1 MATLSDVSAAARKL
15 SFAIPPNHEEEYL
28 ALLGITDRAVAA
40 VMAYPGTNKVH
51 LGKAKTHYRRD
62 YQIPVDEVKYPRKDI
77 HQPLP
82 EDNKLRG
89 WAWKATI
96 HGEPGGI
103 LEGKTV
109 CFKDTVC
116 VAKVP
121 QLFGTTAIEDFIPVS
136 DATVVTRVLEQGGI
150 VVGKAMC
157 ENLSHGPSSHS
168 SPFGPV
174 ENPYAKGFSAGGS
187 SSGCGA
193 LIGSGEVDMGVGG
206 DQGGSIRIP
215 ASLCG
220 LVGLKP
226 TFGLVPYTGV
236 LSSDSG
242 LDTVGPMAQTAL
254 DVALLLQAT
263 AGYDNIDDRQLGAPL
278 PTGVPKYSELLLNGR
293 KDGVKGL
300 RIGILKEG
308 FASSSLDKA
317 VDDKCRS
324 AITKF
329 VELGATVEEVSVPL
343 HLMAPH
349 INHILNK
356 FGSSQTRQGR
366 QVSRRGLYVNEFWE
380 KLIPWTQEK
389 YEKAKYYV
397 TGTAMSGEYG
407 WSRYPTAYG
416 RAMNLSRRLRD
427 EYNTVLQDY
436 DVIVMPTVPQ
446 PARRHVAYD
455 AGPLA
460 WAEASRS
467 LTENDLAGITSN
479 TAASSCTGH
488 PSITLPV
495 GFVPPFS
502 VDILQPEDLSIK
514 LPCGLMAMAK
524 MFDEATLINFAD
536 AFERAFNWKS
546 L

>member
-15 SFAIPPNHEEEYL
+15 SFAIPPDHEADYL
-28 ALLGITDRAVAA
+28 ALLGTTDWAVAA
-40 VMAYPGTNKVH
+40 VMAYP
-51 LGKAKTHYRRD
+51 D
-62 YQIPVDEVKYPRKDI
+62 YQIPVDEVQYPRKDI
-77 HQPLP
+77 HRPLP

-96 HGEPGGI
+96 HGKPGGI

-136 DATVVTRVLEQGGI
+136 DATVVTRVLEHGGV
-150 VVGKAMC
+150 VVGKVMC
-157 ENLSHGPSSHS
+157 ENLSHGASSHS
-168 SPFGPV
+168 TPFGPV
-174 ENPYAKGFSAGGS
+174 ENPYATGFSAGGS

-215 ASLCG
+215 VSHCG

-236 LSSDSG
+236 LSSDSA
-242 LDTVGPMAQTAL
+242 LDNVGPMARTAL
-254 DVALLLQAT
+254 DAALLLQAI

-278 PTGVPKYSELLLNGR
+278 PSDVPKYSELLLNSR
-293 KDGVKGL
+293 KEGLKGF
-300 RIGILKEG
+300 RIGILKES
-308 FASSSLDKA
+308 FASVDTA
-317 VDDKCRS
+317 VTDKCRS
-324 AITKF
+324 AIAKF
-329 VELGATVEEVSVPL
+329 GELGATVEDVSVPL
-343 HLMAPH
+343 HLLTAQITH
-349 INHILNK
+349 VLNK

-366 QVSRRGLYVNEFWE
+366 QVSRRGLYINEFWE
-380 KLIPWTQEK
+380 KLLPWTQDK
-389 YEKAKYYV
+389 FEKAKYYV
-397 TGTAMSGEYG
+397 TGTAMSAEYG

-427 EYNTVLQDY
+427 EYNTVLSEY
-436 DVIVMPTVPQ
+436 DVVIMPTAPQ
-446 PARRHVAYD
+446 SRRHVAYD

-460 WAEASRS
+460 WAEAASG
-467 LTENDLAGITSN
+467 LVSN
-479 TAASSCTGH
+479 TAASNLTGH
-488 PSITLPV
+488 PTITFPV
-495 GFVPPFS
+495 GFVPPS
-502 VDILQPEDLSIK
+502 AKDILEPEDHNIK

-524 MFDEATLINFAD
+524 TFDEATLLNVAD
-536 AFERAFNWKS
+536 AFEQAFNWKS